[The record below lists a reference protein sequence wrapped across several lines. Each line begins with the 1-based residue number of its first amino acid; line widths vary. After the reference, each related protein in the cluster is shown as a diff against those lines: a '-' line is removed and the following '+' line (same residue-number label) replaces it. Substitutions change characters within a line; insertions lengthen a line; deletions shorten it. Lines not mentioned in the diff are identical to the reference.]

1 MLLISKKND
10 INYVF
15 VYDLHESYD
24 TLLGICEEKN
34 MTNKR
39 KLRFFPIMLFAS
51 VMGIA
56 GVSIAMSYFEQ
67 VNGFQPLISWLFF
80 FTACLLFLIN
90 GGILLYRLGRY
101 KEDVINEFN
110 HPIKMNFFG
119 AISIS
124 LLLISVPIL
133 NIYSNLSF
141 IIWFIGMVFQ
151 LILTLS
157 VLSKLIWKH
166 QFQINVFNATWFI
179 PLVGN
184 IVVPLAGVEH
194 VSMSINWI
202 FFSIGLLFS
211 IIYMTLFIYRVYFH
225 PAFPEPLKPSF
236 FILLA
241 PPGIGFSSY
250 IRLTGELDGF
260 AWLLYGVA
268 FYLGLL
274 FIIQFKRFF
283 TGRFYISWWA
293 YLFPSAAVTNA
304 TYLLY
309 INTNESLFKII
320 FQIQSIG
327 LIILSIFLTWKTIE
341 LIRKRK
347 LCVPGPASTPNK

>member
-1 MLLISKKND
+1 
-10 INYVF
+10 
-15 VYDLHESYD
+15 
-24 TLLGICEEKN
+24 
-34 MTNKR
+34 
-39 KLRFFPIMLFAS
+39 MLFAS
-51 VMGIA
+51 VMGLA
-56 GVSIAMSYFEQ
+56 GVSIAMTYFEQ
-67 VNGFQPLISWLFF
+67 ANGFQPMISWLFF
-80 FTACLLFLIN
+80 FIACLLFLIN
-90 GGILLYRLGRY
+90 GGIFIYRFVRY

-110 HPIKMNFFG
+110 HPVKMNFFG

-124 LLLISVPIL
+124 LLLISVPLL
-133 NIYSNLSF
+133 NYHSNLSF
-141 IIWFIGMVFQ
+141 IIWLIGVLFQ
-151 LILTLS
+151 LILTLN

-166 QFQINVFNATWFI
+166 YFQIQAFNATWFI

-194 VSMSINWI
+194 VSMPINWI
-202 FFSIGLLFS
+202 FFSIGILFS
-211 IIYMTLFIYRVYFH
+211 IIYMTVFIYRVYFH

-250 IRLTGELDGF
+250 MRLAGEIDGF
-260 AWLLYGVA
+260 AWLLYGIA

-274 FIIQFKRFF
+274 FLIQFKRFF
-283 TGRFYISWWA
+283 TGKFFISWWA

-304 TYLLY
+304 TYMLY
-309 INTNESLFKII
+309 RETNEQLYLYI

-327 LIILSIFLTWKTIE
+327 LIFLSLFLIWKTIE

-347 LCVPGPASTPNK
+347 LCIPGPERNSN